1 MDVTE
6 FSVYTALALEARKKL
21 IELLLRQDKE
31 IREIF
36 EKAADDLAK
45 KIRRLEQAGQTS
57 RIPALL
63 ETKLAENAAEIEASL
78 KRLFDEG
85 FEISVEAGMHQSKQA
100 TLRILNKARID
111 WKPIERVYFRKHTA
125 AIETMQT
132 RVLKGLTLSDRIWG
146 QSRVARQSMGA
157 IIQEAIAAGEHP
169 YRVAEML
176 EGYVRNGAKTLVSQ
190 YPNMIERL
198 EGNIP
203 MDMSYESLRLARTE
217 MAAAFGEAARQ
228 AAEVNPSNTG
238 MKWSTSNGG
247 NTCDKC
253 KDIAVHDSGLGPGVY
268 QLHEL
273 PDYPAHPNCLC
284 VLSEVVEDMDDFVD
298 RLIEWNHNPLAHQD
312 IERWYQNIYK
322 GGMIS

>member
-1 MDVTE
+1 MDATQ
-6 FSVYTALALEARKKL
+6 FSVYKPLTLEARKKL

-36 EKAADDLAK
+36 EKAADELAK
-45 KIRRLEQAGQTS
+45 EFRRLEQAGQAS

-63 ETKLAENAAEIEASL
+63 EAKLVENAAEIEASL
-78 KRLFDEG
+78 KKLFDEG
-85 FEISVEAGMHQSKQA
+85 FEISVEAGIHQSKQA
-100 TLRILNKARID
+100 TLRILNKAKID
-111 WKPIERVYFRKHTA
+111 WKPIERVYFRKHA
-125 AIETMQT
+125 AAVEAMQT

-203 MDMSYESLRLARTE
+203 MDLSYESLRLARTE
-217 MAAAFGEAARQ
+217 MAAAFGEAAKQ
-228 AAEVNPSNTG
+228 AAEVNPSNEG
-238 MKWSTSNGG
+238 IRWRTSNAG
-247 NTCDKC
+247 NTCDVC
-253 KDIAVHDSGLGPGVY
+253 REISLQDNGLGPGVY
-268 QLHEL
+268 RLHEM

-284 VLSEVVEDMDDFVD
+284 TLSEVVEDMDDFVN

-312 IERWYQNIYK
+312 IEQWYQTVYK
-322 GGMIS
+322 TGEI